1 MLYDQLIPLLR
12 QSGWAAFE
20 AEVLQTSELG
30 RRLRSEP
37 DNLQEARRL
46 AMALQVLA
54 TVRYLPQR
62 PPAGQALAPALQARL
77 ELHSGRT
84 TVPAFLNT
92 LRESLLDLR
101 GQYSYLLLPVKR
113 LAVRLKAAGEDAGCD
128 PFVKAVRQVAP
139 ESALWRGYEETRARL
154 EERVQA
160 AGLLLRE
167 VAPDSLDELLCH
179 ISSVIKSVE
188 LAYVCAGLFV
198 DPSPRE
204 ALGELRPLEREDNQL
219 DRLNRAYYRLR
230 GADIYEDF
238 VTAVSHDKLQAR
250 ADAYWFRN
258 DLRRLQASD
267 GPITVLEVGV
277 GGGQYAADFLE
288 ECQKLGGEWSS
299 LPFYERLTYVMG
311 DISPAML
318 RDALERS
325 GRTQKVEVVGLDEL
339 SSRGPYA
346 LQRYNELFDDL
357 QECSILYVDP
367 AGQVHRAELCG
378 TFPAGL
384 LPEGVKTT
392 DLASWLEEAWLEPLG
407 MLGVDQLALI
417 DWEVRFVPCQLSEL
431 PGGELLDPAE
441 LPRDHL
447 IPLNGGGVKFLRQAL
462 ERAGRGSLR
471 IFDYGLGSLQESAG
485 DYAQANQ
492 IVRRYGA
499 SATRDVLFP
508 LLERVVK
515 AVGRRVRLLRLEEF
529 IAEAMGE
536 SPLAFRFLMGIEGG
550 NLVSQVASGPQS
562 PFPLQALRH
571 YEQIAALECSSYP
584 DWIAELERRGWLRL
598 GQPPC
603 DGPGSPL
610 ERLGLDLDFAVS
622 SVFRSLCESMLASDV
637 TWLTGAQARAEVK
650 VLLERVGYRG
660 EAVESALLHPSWGKF
675 WVLAV
680 EAE

>member
-1 MLYDQLIPLLR
+1 MLYDQLVLLLR

-30 RRLRSEP
+30 RTLRSEP
-37 DNLQEARRL
+37 DNLEQARQL
-46 AMALQVLA
+46 ALALQVLA
-54 TVRYLPQR
+54 TVRFLPQR

-77 ELHSGRT
+77 ELHAGKLSFDE
-84 TVPAFLNT
+84 FLRV

-113 LAVRLKAAGEDAGCD
+113 LAARLRAAGEDAGCD

-167 VAPDSLDELLCH
+167 VAPDPLDELLFH
-179 ISSVIKSVE
+179 VSSVIKSVE

-204 ALGELRPLEREDNQL
+204 ALGELQPLEREDNQL
-219 DRLNRAYYRLR
+219 DQLNRAYYRLR
-230 GADIYEDF
+230 GAEIYEDF
-238 VTAVSHDKLQAR
+238 VTAVSHDSLQAR
-250 ADAYWFRN
+250 SDAYWFRN

-267 GPITVLEVGV
+267 GPVTVLEVGV
-277 GGGQYAADFLE
+277 GGGQFAADFLE
-288 ECQKLGGEWSS
+288 ECKKLGGEWSS
-299 LPFYERLTYVMG
+299 LPFYERLSYVMG

-339 SSRGPYA
+339 AARGPYA

-367 AGQVHRAELCG
+367 AGSLYRAELCG

-384 LPEGVKTT
+384 LPEGVKGS

-431 PGGELLDPAE
+431 PGGELLDPNE
-441 LPRDHL
+441 LPRDRL
-447 IPLNGGGVKFLRQAL
+447 IPFNGGGVKFLRQAL
-462 ERAGRGSLR
+462 ERAGNGSVR

-508 LLERVVK
+508 LLERVVS
-515 AVGRRVRLLRLEEF
+515 AAGREVRLLRLEEF
-529 IAEAMGE
+529 IAEVMGE
-536 SPLAFRFLMGIEGG
+536 APLAFRFLMGIEGG
-550 NLVSQVASGPQS
+550 NLVSQVASGQQA

-571 YEQIAALECSSYP
+571 YDQIAALECTSYL
-584 DWIAELERRGWLRL
+584 DWVAELERRGWLKL
-598 GQPPC
+598 GHPPC
-603 DGPGSPL
+603 EGPGSPL
-610 ERLGLDLDFAVS
+610 ERLGLDLDFAVNS
-622 SVFRSLCESMLASDV
+622 IFRSLCESLLSKDV
-637 TWLTGAQARAEVK
+637 AWLTGAQARAEVR
-650 VLLERVGYRG
+650 VLLERVGYLG
-660 EAVESALLHPSWGKF
+660 EAVEQALAHPTWGKF
-675 WVLAV
+675 WVLAI